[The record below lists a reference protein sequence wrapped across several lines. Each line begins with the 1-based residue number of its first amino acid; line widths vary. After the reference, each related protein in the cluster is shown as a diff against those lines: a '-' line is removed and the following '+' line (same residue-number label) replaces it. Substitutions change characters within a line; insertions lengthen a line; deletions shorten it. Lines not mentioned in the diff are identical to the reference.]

1 MTASPHL
8 PAAASGT
15 WAALLRSQ
23 FRFLPSQNLLRVP
36 FGPGDRALPSGM
48 REAKAGTGKGPGHT
62 HTRGANPCRAMDP
75 QKPFGV
81 CVCLPKNT
89 SPSALPPPPSS
100 PLLSLEPLARTHPL
114 AFK

>member
-48 REAKAGTGKGPGHT
+48 REAEAGTGKGPGHGDA
-62 HTRGANPCRAMDP
+62 HAWG
-75 QKPFGV
+75 K
-81 CVCLPKNT
+81 
-89 SPSALPPPPSS
+89 ALPCDGPAKTIWGVRVS
-100 PLLSLEPLARTHPL
+100 P
-114 AFK
+114 